1 MDTSNQPQKII
12 TDTVIKAIMN
22 IGYEEEINMSQLA
35 RNIDITYAHVQKK
48 VIPKLFAWNCIKD
61 EWRGRERVLMLTPR
75 GREIFKRL
83 QEIGELLGEP
93 INENR
98 DRRLDLIVPEVD

>member
-1 MDTSNQPQKII
+1 MKII
-12 TDTVIKAIMN
+12 ED
-22 IGYEEEINMSQLA
+22 Y
-35 RNIDITYAHVQKK
+35 
-48 VIPKLFAWNCIKD
+48 
-61 EWRGRERVLMLTPR
+61 MLTPR
-75 GREIFKRL
+75 GRKIFKRL